1 MKVCTIRWISLPV
14 TCWLMLHCCTL
25 RDICLAGAIEF
36 IKTHYANCST
46 TNIILMRI
54 RSCAFIKK
62 IYENACMGD
71 VSIMIILN
79 EEVSVKILM
88 RLIRYCIIILFYFSF
103 FFFSSIYI
111 NIVQSCLCDWW
122 LIARVLWFIVHLA
135 DFSFY
140 TILSSQF
147 LLYYVILFWRM

>member
-71 VSIMIILN
+71 VSIMITLN

-88 RLIRYCIIILFYFSF
+88 RLIRYCVIILFYFSF
-103 FFFSSIYI
+103 FFFNSIYI

>member
-62 IYENACMGD
+62 IYENACVRD
-71 VSIMIILN
+71 VSIMIIPN

-88 RLIRYCIIILFYFSF
+88 GLIYYCITFFFLLSSITSLYQHGVILFMRLHV
-103 FFFSSIYI
+103 
-111 NIVQSCLCDWW
+111 NCW
-122 LIARVLWFIVHLA
+122 LIARVLWFIVDFA
-135 DFSFY
+135 VNFSF
-140 TILSSQF
+140 
-147 LLYYVILFWRM
+147 

>member
-62 IYENACMGD
+62 IYENACMGN
-71 VSIMIILN
+71 VSIMITLN
-79 EEVSVKILM
+79 EEVSLKILM

-103 FFFSSIYI
+103 FFLTQYI
-111 NIVQSCLCDWW
+111 STSCN
-122 LIARVLWFIVHLA
+122 RVYAIG
-135 DFSFY
+135 D
-140 TILSSQF
+140 
-147 LLYYVILFWRM
+147 

>member
-62 IYENACMGD
+62 IYENSCMGN

-79 EEVSVKILM
+79 EEVSKNSNEIDPL
-88 RLIRYCIIILFYFSF
+88 LCYYFILFLF

-111 NIVQSCLCDWW
+111 NIVQSCLCDW
-122 LIARVLWFIVHLA
+122 
-135 DFSFY
+135 
-140 TILSSQF
+140 
-147 LLYYVILFWRM
+147 